1 MENLRIWIESPAHR
15 RKMITLTSGGLIIV
29 ALIAGELLA
38 QMAQRHALMIT
49 AAVIA
54 GSDIAWRAWHALRN
68 RHISIEL
75 LVTIATVGALVIGE
89 YWEAAAVTFLF
100 MLGAYLEARTMSQTR
115 RALQS
120 LLDLAPIS
128 AVVVR
133 DGQQI
138 EVLPHEVKT
147 GEIVLV
153 KPGAK
158 IPVDGEVVSGRGVVD
173 ESAITGESIPL
184 EKITGDRV
192 FAGTI
197 NQDGL
202 LKVEAQG
209 VGADTTLAR
218 IIRRVEEA
226 QEEKA
231 PTQRFIE
238 RFARWY
244 TPAIIALST
253 LSLLLTG
260 DVELALTLLVIGCPG
275 ALVISTPVSVV
286 AGIGQAAKK
295 GILIKGGEYLENA
308 GKISAVALDKTG
320 TITQGKPRLTDIIVL
335 ESVPVMAGSADM
347 LSDLDTAPLNSG
359 EWSRPQQ
366 EILRWAAIAEA
377 GSGHPLA
384 RPILTEATALF
395 KVPDAA
401 DFENHTGRGIQA
413 TYQGHTI
420 QVGSPDFMRV
430 VGVRSHPDTQFQLE
444 QLSTAG
450 KTAVVVALNG
460 LEIGILGIADRPRQ
474 AVSDMLSRLKAIG
487 IERVVMLTGD
497 DHRTAQAIAR
507 EVGIDDVHAE
517 LLPEHKL
524 ESIRQLQQE
533 GHVVAML
540 GDGINDAP
548 ALAAADIGMAMGA
561 AGTDVAIE
569 TADIALMADDLLKV
583 PEAIGLSKATLRNI
597 RQNVIIALLTVG
609 TLLAGVLLGQ
619 VHMAGGMFIHELSVL
634 VVVLNGM
641 RLLRANPGV
650 QPRT

>member
-1 MENLRIWIESPAHR
+1 MEKLRSWIEYPAQR
-15 RKMITLTSGGLIIV
+15 RKMITLTSGSLIIA
-29 ALIAGELLA
+29 ALIAGQLLDQIA
-38 QMAQRHALMIT
+38 LRQALMI
-49 AAVIA
+49 AAALMA
-54 GSDIAWRAWHALRN
+54 GSDIAWRAWHALKN

-75 LVTIATVGALVIGE
+75 LVTIATMGALVIGE

-115 RALQS
+115 QALQG
-120 LLDLAPIS
+120 LLDLAPAS
-128 AVVVR
+128 AIVVR

-138 EVLPHEVKT
+138 EILSHEVET
-147 GEIVLV
+147 GEVVLV

-158 IPVDGEVVSGRGVVD
+158 IPVDGEVVAGHGVVD
-173 ESAITGESIPL
+173 ESAITGESIPQ
-184 EKITGDRV
+184 EKTSGDKV

-202 LKVEAQG
+202 LKVEARG

-238 RFARWY
+238 RFSRWY
-244 TPAIIALST
+244 TPTIIALSAVT
-253 LSLLLTG
+253 LLLTG

-308 GKISAVALDKTG
+308 SKISAVALDKTG
-320 TITQGKPRLTDIIVL
+320 TITQGKPRLTDIVVL
-335 ESVPVMAGSADM
+335 APTPVLAGSDET
-347 LSDLDTAPLNSG
+347 LSDPGTV
-359 EWSRPQQ
+359 WSSPQQ
-366 EILRWAAIAEA
+366 DVLRWAAIAES

-384 RPILTEATALF
+384 RPILAEASTLIEI
-395 KVPDAA
+395 PAA
-401 DFENHTGRGIQA
+401 DDFENYTGKGIHA
-413 TYQGHTI
+413 TYREHSVW
-420 QVGSPDFMRV
+420 VGSPDLIRTA
-430 VGVRSHPDTQFQLE
+430 GVETHPDTQIHLE
-444 QLSTAG
+444 RLSKSG
-450 KTAVVVALNG
+450 KTAVIVAVDGIEL
-460 LEIGILGIADRPRQ
+460 GILGIADPPRPTAQ
-474 AVSDMLSRLKAIG
+474 VMLNSLKTIG
-487 IERVVMLTGD
+487 IDRVVMLTGD
-497 DHRTAQAIAR
+497 DRRTAQAIAR
-507 EVGIDDVHAE
+507 EVGITDVRAE

-524 ESIRQLQQE
+524 EHIRQLQEE
-533 GHVVAML
+533 GYVVAMI

-569 TADIALMADDLLKV
+569 TADIALMADDLLKI

-597 RQNVIIALLTVG
+597 RQNVSIALLTVG
-609 TLLAGVLLGQ
+609 SLLAGVLLGQ

-641 RLLRANPGV
+641 RLLRTNPVGV
-650 QPRT
+650 PRI

>member
-1 MENLRIWIESPAHR
+1 MRRVQQWIGSPAQR
-15 RKMITLTSGGLIIV
+15 RKLITLASGSLIGT
-29 ALIAGELLA
+29 ALVAGELLELTTL
-38 QMAQRHALMIT
+38 RHALMII
-49 AAVIA
+49 AALIA

-75 LVTIATVGALVIGE
+75 LVTIATVGALLIGE

-115 RALQS
+115 RALQD
-120 LLDLAPIS
+120 LLDLAPAS
-128 AVVVR
+128 AVVIR
-133 DGQQI
+133 DGQQVEI
-138 EVLPHEVKT
+138 MPHEVKT

-158 IPVDGEVVSGRGVVD
+158 VPVDGAVVGGHGVVD
-173 ESAITGESIPL
+173 ESAITGESMPM
-184 EKITGDRV
+184 EKTSGDAV

-197 NQDGL
+197 NRDGL

-238 RFARWY
+238 RFAQWY
-244 TPAIIALST
+244 TPSIIALSGLT
-253 LSLLLTG
+253 FLLTG

-308 GKISAVALDKTG
+308 GKLSAVALDKTG
-320 TITQGKPRLTDIIVL
+320 TITEGRPRLTDIVVL
-335 ESVPVMAGSADM
+335 SAKPVFAGAAGTPLDPGVPSAAA
-347 LSDLDTAPLNSG
+347 SR
-359 EWSRPQQ
+359 WSPSQQ
-366 EILRWAAIAEA
+366 AVLRWAAIAEA

-384 RPILTEATALF
+384 GPILSEAEPLF
-395 KVPDAA
+395 HIPAA
-401 DFENHTGRGIQA
+401 DDFENHTGKGIHA
-413 TYQGHTI
+413 TYAGHDI
-420 QVGSPDFMRV
+420 WVGAARLMHAANIGISADAHAQVER
-430 VGVRSHPDTQFQLE
+430 
-444 QLSTAG
+444 LSAAG
-450 KTAVVVALNG
+450 KTAVFVAVDGRQLG
-460 LEIGILGIADRPRQ
+460 VLGIADPPRKT
-474 AVSDMLSRLKAIG
+474 APAMLGMLDEIG
-487 IERVVMLTGD
+487 IKRVVMLTGD
-497 DHRTAQAIAR
+497 DRRTAEAIAA
-507 EVGIDDVHAE
+507 EVGIADVRAE

-524 ESIRQLQQE
+524 DYIRQLQNE
-533 GHVVAML
+533 GHVVAMI

-548 ALAAADIGMAMGA
+548 ALAAADIGIAMGA

-569 TADIALMADDLLKV
+569 TADIALMADDLLKI

-597 RQNVIIALLTVG
+597 RQNVSIALLTVG
-609 TLLAGVLLGQ
+609 GLLAGVLLGQ

-634 VVVLNGM
+634 VVVVNGM
-641 RLLRANPGV
+641 RLLRTNPV
-650 QPRT
+650 DRRLN